1 MVRGAYLAL
10 LLLLGAC
17 QTTETPAPPPVAAIP
32 PGMASMTITRA
43 DAYYGRLVPIHVEV
57 NDHKVAD
64 LKVGET
70 HVAPVRPGPIAI
82 AISAFGVPGREIH
95 NFTAQAGKRYNFVI
109 RPREGVMTG
118 AVVGA
123 ALLGPVGTIVGQAA
137 TTGGTLHVFEIVHA
151 P

>member
-1 MVRGAYLAL
+1 
-10 LLLLGAC
+10 
-17 QTTETPAPPPVAAIP
+17 
-32 PGMASMTITRA
+32 MTIIRA
-43 DAYYGRLVPIHVEV
+43 DAYYGRLMPIAVEL
-57 NDHKVAD
+57 NDQKVAD
-64 LKVGET
+64 LKVGEV
-70 HVAPVRPGPIAI
+70 HVAPVRPGQISI

-95 NFTAQAGKRYNFVI
+95 NFTAQAGKRYNFLI

-137 TTGGTLHVFEIVHA
+137 ATGGTLHVFEVVRA